1 MTTPKT
7 KRCPKG
13 TRKNKDGQCVQAPA
27 EKKPAE
33 KKSKK
38 ENKKKSPK
46 RKTVKKTTKAS
57 PPVAVAK
64 MNTPPPNLLNHLL

>member
-13 TRKNKDGQCVQAPA
+13 TRKNKDGQCVPVKTGNPVTKKV
-27 EKKPAE
+27 EKKKPAE

-38 ENKKKSPK
+38 ENKKKPEKTLKEK
-46 RKTVKKTTKAS
+46 RTEKRSKKD
-57 PPVAVAK
+57 
-64 MNTPPPNLLNHLL
+64 